1 MLEAI
6 GITAGKIWNLLHDE
20 VEMSIS
26 GVVSGVN
33 ASQSMVYMG
42 LGWLARED
50 KLEFRKSKRG
60 VSVRLK

>member
-1 MLEAI
+1 MIEEI
-6 GITAGKIWNLLHDE
+6 GVTAGKIWNLLHDKG
-20 VEMSIS
+20 EMSIS

-33 ASQSMVYMG
+33 TSRSMVYMG

-50 KLEFRKSKRG
+50 KLEFTKKSRG